1 MAVKRYNPVT
11 PGQRFRTGSSYD
23 EITTDKPEKSLLRP
37 NKHSGGRNNKGR
49 RTAVNVAGGNKTM
62 YRVIDFKR
70 DKIGVPGKVA
80 TVEYDPN
87 RSARIALIHYKDG
100 EKRYILWPVG
110 LKVGDTV
117 VSGETADI
125 QPGNALPLRAIP
137 VGTLIH
143 NIELVP
149 GKGGQMIRT
158 AGGSAQLMGKGA
170 PGQSEGQQSK
180 YAQVRLASGEMRLV
194 LLECRATI
202 GQIGNLDHENIKHGK
217 AGKKRWLGVYM
228 HTRGV
233 VMSPR
238 DHPHG
243 GGEAKSP
250 IGRKKGPV
258 SKTGVRALGF
268 RTRRN
273 KLTQKFIIRRRGK

>member
-1 MAVKRYNPVT
+1 MAIKRYKPIT
-11 PGQRFRTGSSYD
+11 PGQRFRTGSTYD
-23 EITTDKPEKSLLRP
+23 ELTTSTPEKSLLRP

-49 RTAVNVAGGNKTM
+49 RTAVNVGGGNKTM
-62 YRVIDFKR
+62 YRIIDFKR
-70 DKIGVPGKVA
+70 DKDGVPGKVA
-80 TVEYDPN
+80 TIEYDPN
-87 RSARIALIHYKDG
+87 RSARISLIHYKDG

-110 LKVGDTV
+110 LKVGDIIAA
-117 VSGETADI
+117 GEGSDI
-125 QPGNALPLRAIP
+125 RPGNAMPLRAIP
-137 VGTLIH
+137 VGTQIH

-149 GKGGQMIRT
+149 GKGGQMVRT
-158 AGGSAQLMGKGA
+158 AGGVAQLMAK
-170 PGQSEGQQSK
+170 EGK
-180 YAQVRLASGEMRLV
+180 YATVRLASGEMRMV
-194 LLECRATI
+194 LAECRATI
-202 GQIGNLDHENIKHGK
+202 GQVGNLDHENIKHGK

-228 HTRGV
+228 HNRGV

-258 SKTGVRALGF
+258 SATGVLALGF

-273 KLTQKFIIRRRGK
+273 KSTQKFIIRRRGK